1 MNNDFWTKTTN
12 FKFLGK
18 TLFSK
23 EEICTEMQY
32 EGQIYQVNVTP
43 EYFKN
48 EFDLKDEKKNK

>member
-12 FKFLGK
+12 YKFLGK

-23 EEICTEMQY
+23 EEICSEMQY
-32 EGQIYQVNVTP
+32 EGQIYQVNVSP